1 MSTKLLTHRNIRN
14 SWSISES
21 PWNSGFFED
30 ISEKMQPTDHMSMG
44 QEYLKEINCMLVNF
58 VFL

>member
-1 MSTKLLTHRNIRN
+1 MRN

-21 PWNSGFFED
+21 PWNNGFLED

-44 QEYLKEINCMLVNF
+44 HEYLELSIEFVTLFIFLVGLNWQ
-58 VFL
+58 V